1 MTVDQIV
8 EETRQLPQDVRAE
21 LVERIL
27 LGADGGIE
35 PRIEEAWKLETRRR
49 IAEIQSGQAKGIPL
63 EDALAEAR
71 KIVGL

>member
-8 EETRQLPQDVRAE
+8 EETRKLPQDARAE
-21 LVERIL
+21 IVERIL
-27 LGADGGIE
+27 LDSHGGIE
-35 PRIEEAWKLETRRR
+35 PQIDDAWKQETRRR
-49 IAEIQSGQAKGIPL
+49 VSEIQSGHAKGIPL